1 MGKLQRMSEERMT
14 NRLNMSEMKRTKKR
28 EKSRTYPLIR
38 V

>member
-14 NRLNMSEMKRTKKR
+14 KRLNMSEMERTKKR
-28 EKSRTYPLIR
+28 EKPRTYPLIR